1 MKIIIVGS
9 GDTLEAEL
17 VRQAFANPTITSVV
31 AIAPDQ
37 TDPLP
42 YHHDDPKLIS
52 LILPLD
58 VQGMSKANNETFG
71 SSACI
76 WNVGP
81 RTRGWRNKIG
91 IDDAASCIFELLS
104 GITWIKSQ
112 REEYLRNPNGLSY
125 SNVAFRFVYV
135 SSSTS
140 MSPQKLKR
148 VPNLSAV
155 QDAIDK
161 LVPPALEVS
170 QRRVESYI
178 AKPGSIIEPRSANNL
193 GRMMKTAGSWLK
205 DGFAFRSRIKLREVA
220 AALVELAAK
229 GNQNDVFSNKD
240 LIKLGGGE

>member
-1 MKIIIVGS
+1 
-9 GDTLEAEL
+9 
-17 VRQAFANPTITSVV
+17 
-31 AIAPDQ
+31 
-37 TDPLP
+37 
-42 YHHDDPKLIS
+42 
-52 LILPLD
+52 
-58 VQGMSKANNETFG
+58 
-71 SSACI
+71 
-76 WNVGP
+76 
-81 RTRGWRNKIG
+81 
-91 IDDAASCIFELLS
+91 
-104 GITWIKSQ
+104 
-112 REEYLRNPNGLSY
+112 
-125 SNVAFRFVYV
+125 
-135 SSSTS
+135 

-205 DGFAFRSRIKLREVA
+205 DGFAFRSRIKLREIA